1 MQYAISI
8 SYKYSLTELCILLY
22 PFGLHR
28 LSAPAP
34 APAKPQHWT
43 RERLDTLRQHR
54 SGRSTSP
61 KAETDGER
69 HGDSASGR
77 AAQRSSPEAER
88 QKSQSQH
95 DSSSG
100 DKTAS
105 RQPAPPK
112 PQRSSQSQKSQ
123 KRGTV
128 DHERRRAETERGR
141 AEKERER
148 RENDSKTPLF
158 STSHRT
164 PSRSTASTS
173 PSTGRHGQPQ
183 KCRLFRFCFCGVCG
197 TNGDQRLFCYLH
209 RGGWVY
215 IFTPSATPKIW
226 LCTLFST
233 PLSFSPNHH
242 LPNTPFINDI
252 FPYKYKYPL
261 LQSSLRKNAL
271 INAVSSSSELHTKI
285 YFHNFLLRNMP

>member
-28 LSAPAP
+28 LPAP
-34 APAKPQHWT
+34 APPEPQHWT
-43 RERLDTLRQHR
+43 RERLDTFRQHR
-54 SGRSTSP
+54 SGRSTS
-61 KAETDGER
+61 GR
-69 HGDSASGR
+69 SGR
-77 AAQRSSPEAER
+77 ARRDTETAPTAEPPRDQAQKRTR
-88 QKSQSQH
+88 KKSQSQH

-105 RQPAPPK
+105 RQPAPPE

-128 DHERRRAETERGR
+128 DHERRRAETERRR

-158 STSHRT
+158 SPSHRT
-164 PSRSTASTS
+164 PSRSTARASQAPADTDSRRNAAFSVLLLWSMRNQRRSTPVLTIRKAGTVHIFTTS
-173 PSTGRHGQPQ
+173 P
-183 KCRLFRFCFCGVCG
+183 
-197 TNGDQRLFCYLH
+197 
-209 RGGWVY
+209 
-215 IFTPSATPKIW
+215 TPKIW

-242 LPNTPFINDI
+242 LQNAPFINDI
-252 FPYKYKYPL
+252 FYIICYSKMLFGK
-261 LQSSLRKNAL
+261 RFGR
-271 INAVSSSSELHTKI
+271 I
-285 YFHNFLLRNMP
+285 R